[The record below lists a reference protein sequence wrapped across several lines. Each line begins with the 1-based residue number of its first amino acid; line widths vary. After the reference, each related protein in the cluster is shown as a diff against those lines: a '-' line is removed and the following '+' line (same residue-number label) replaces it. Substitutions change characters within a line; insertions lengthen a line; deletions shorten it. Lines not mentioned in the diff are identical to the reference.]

1 MTIDD
6 LKKSFIELGP
16 IEQLNLV
23 RELRALRRKPDESSV
38 KKRRQRKKKLDKMI
52 SKISINDELIK
63 QLEQIRKEN
72 R

>member
-1 MTIDD
+1 MTIND
-6 LKKSFIELGP
+6 LKKSFTELNP
-16 IEQLNLV
+16 FEQLNLV